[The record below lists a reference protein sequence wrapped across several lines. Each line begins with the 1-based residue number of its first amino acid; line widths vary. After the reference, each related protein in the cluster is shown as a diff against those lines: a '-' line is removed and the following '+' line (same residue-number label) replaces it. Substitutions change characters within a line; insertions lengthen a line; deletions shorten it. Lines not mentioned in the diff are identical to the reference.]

1 MAEKTDSIGQILQP
15 EGTPLRWIAAFTTA
29 GSLTILLG
37 GAALGQTSPTTGRIL
52 VPPSS
57 VGQPGDAGSRG
68 HTNVEI
74 FIPKDKGGAGRL
86 QPPSPP
92 RTNAAQSGGSQR
104 GKASASPD
112 QH

>member
-1 MAEKTDSIGQILQP
+1 MDEKIDSIGQVLRP
-15 EGTPLRWIAAFTTA
+15 EDTPLRWIAAFTTT

-57 VGQPGDAGSRG
+57 VGQPGNAGSRG
-68 HTNVEI
+68 HTHVEV
-74 FIPKDKGGAGRL
+74 FVPKDKGGAGRL

-92 RTNAAQSGGSQR
+92 RTNAAPSGGSQR
-104 GKASASPD
+104 AKALASPD
-112 QH
+112 EH